1 MDSLIDCK
9 NKYRTVI
16 EHFTLQIQMN
26 QLQCNRCFIF
36 ITCELYS
43 ATCSLAG
50 QPTRMVRSGL
60 LSESQISTYSM
71 VSILCPKGPGS
82 RPLVQ

>member
-9 NKYRTVI
+9 NKYRTVT
-16 EHFTLQIQMN
+16 EHLTLQIQMN
-26 QLQCNRCFIF
+26 QLQCNQCFIF

-50 QPTRMVRSGL
+50 QPTHTVRNRL
-60 LSESQISTYSM
+60 ASESQINT
-71 VSILCPKGPGS
+71 
-82 RPLVQ
+82 

>member
-16 EHFTLQIQMN
+16 EHLTSQIQMN
-26 QLQCNRCFIF
+26 QLQCNQCFIF

-50 QPTRMVRSGL
+50 QPTHTVRSGL
-60 LSESQISTYSM
+60 ASESQIST
-71 VSILCPKGPGS
+71 
-82 RPLVQ
+82 

>member
-16 EHFTLQIQMN
+16 EHLTLQIQMN

-43 ATCSLAG
+43 VTCSLAG
-50 QPTRMVRSGL
+50 QPTHTGQNRL
-60 LSESQISTYSM
+60 ASESQIST
-71 VSILCPKGPGS
+71 
-82 RPLVQ
+82 